1 MGLEV
6 PQQLFSPR
14 LQAVP
19 LLRTRN
25 HMLDNTPAV
34 GYIYYIS
41 ICDSED
47 LKWER
52 NRT

>member
-25 HMLDNTPAV
+25 HTLDNTATT
-34 GYIYYIS
+34 GYI
-41 ICDSED
+41 
-47 LKWER
+47 
-52 NRT
+52 